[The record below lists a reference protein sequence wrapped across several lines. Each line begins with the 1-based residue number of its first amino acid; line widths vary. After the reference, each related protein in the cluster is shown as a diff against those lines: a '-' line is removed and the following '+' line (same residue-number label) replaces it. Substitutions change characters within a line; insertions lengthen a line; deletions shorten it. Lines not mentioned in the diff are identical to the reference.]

1 MSSLPELI
9 ARIQFDHAKRQQNR
23 IYESLPIS
31 IFDPKIVHEKLTTD
45 LNGHLVQSQLLI
57 NSLLGMRSKEIDR
70 KPLISLSRKIYQ
82 KNRIEL
88 KIIDE
93 FERDYAPNHAIRWYT
108 RESFVSRILNK
119 ALRTQNIDLLFL
131 FQFFILDIR
140 QQLEKSRHTTAV
152 QVYRRQ
158 LMSRD
163 EFKLL
168 KNAKGQF
175 ISINSF
181 LSATINRDDVMDYDE
196 RNDELRFILFEIH
209 ADPKPQDTKP
219 FANIKKLGFNHE
231 DEFLFM
237 IGSIFQIIAVDS
249 HQGEFYRV
257 RLKLCTD
264 NSEQLNAMSDDDNLL
279 SFGHVLMTMGKIDEA
294 QIYYQRLSE
303 QLSENHIHLARCF
316 RELALIAE
324 KKGEYDTSIHFY
336 EKALEANSKIST
348 SSFEA
353 ASNYTGLGEVC
364 RQKRDFPRALHNYHL
379 ALHVLQT
386 RSPDESLS
394 QTATIRNHIGT
405 ILHEQEKYEEAI
417 EQYKQAIEIHEKRTP
432 IDETFLGMLN
442 NNIGNAYFCL
452 HKCDSALQAYKK
464 ALFMY
469 KKTLPADHPKF
480 ASTYNNMGALCQEQG
495 RIQEALAY
503 FKDAL
508 KIYAHMYPSTHPN
521 VVTIQKN
528 IDRLSGKERRWELIF
543 LSFCFE
549 ERKKSGSDCNGF
561 RHTEEY
567 LVGLIVSYS
576 FEHAVALYLVAY
588 LQMREKRANKLI
600 QPFTRSSSKKIVSF
614 SAS

>member
-1 MSSLPELI
+1 MSILSELI

-57 NSLLGMRSKEIDR
+57 NSLLGMRSKDVDR

-82 KNRIEL
+82 KNRKEL
-88 KIIDE
+88 TIIDE
-93 FERDYAPNHAIRWYT
+93 FERDYSPDQAIRWYT
-108 RESFVSRILNK
+108 RDSFVSRVLNK

-140 QQLEKSRHTTAV
+140 QQLEKSRHRTSV
-152 QVYRRQ
+152 QVFRRQ
-158 LMSRD
+158 LMSKD
-163 EFKLL
+163 EFDLL

-181 LSATINRDDVMDYDE
+181 LSATANRNDVIDYDE
-196 RNDELRFILFEIH
+196 TNAELLLVVFQID

-219 FANIKKLGFNHE
+219 FANIRKLGCSNE

-237 IGSIFQIIAVDS
+237 IGSIFQIIAVDLQ
-249 HQGEFYRV
+249 QGEFNRV

-264 NSEQLNAMSDDDNLL
+264 NSEQLEAMRSDDNLL

-294 QIYYQRLSE
+294 QMYYQQLSE
-303 QLSENHIHLARCF
+303 QLSGNHVHLARCF

-324 KKGEYDTSIHFY
+324 KKGDYDKSIHFY

-348 SSFEA
+348 SSLES

-364 RQKRDFPRALHNYHL
+364 RQKRDFPRALHNYDL
-379 ALHVLQT
+379 ALHVLET
-386 RSPDESLS
+386 LKTKSTHESLS
-394 QTATIRNHIGT
+394 QTATVLNHIGT
-405 ILHEQEKYEEAI
+405 ILHEQRKYEDAI
-417 EQYKQAIEIHEKRTP
+417 KRYKEAIEIHQKLTP

-452 HKCDSALQAYKK
+452 HKCDSALQAYEK
-464 ALFMY
+464 ALFKY
-469 KKTLPADHPKF
+469 GKTLPADHPKF

-495 RIQEALAY
+495 RIPEALA
-503 FKDAL
+503 FFRDAL

-528 IDRLSGKERRWELIF
+528 IDRLSGKE
-543 LSFCFE
+543 
-549 ERKKSGSDCNGF
+549 
-561 RHTEEY
+561 
-567 LVGLIVSYS
+567 
-576 FEHAVALYLVAY
+576 
-588 LQMREKRANKLI
+588 KR
-600 QPFTRSSSKKIVSF
+600 
-614 SAS
+614 